1 MTEVWFYSLLSV
13 VLVSLISLVGVIVLA
28 IKQDILNRIVFIL
41 VSLAVGALFGDALI
55 HLLPEAYKSF
65 DSELTVS
72 YLVMAGFLLFFLVE
86 KYLHWHHHHDE
97 DSGVHIHPVGY
108 INLVSDG
115 MHNFIDGVLIGVS
128 YLVSIPLGLATT
140 FAVVLHEIPQE
151 IGDFGVLISAGFTRQ
166 KALWLNFAI
175 GLTAVLGTV
184 LALVFGSRLE
194 TLAQLAIPLTA
205 GGFLYIAAVDLLPPL
220 HKETRPFRSLIQLL
234 AIIAGVAIMAWL
246 KIHEG

>member
-1 MTEVWFYSLLSV
+1 MSEVWSYSLLSV
-13 VLVSLISLVGVIVLA
+13 VVVSLISLIGVIVLA
-28 IKQDILNRIVFIL
+28 IKQEILNRIVFVL

-55 HLLPEAYKSF
+55 HLLPEAYRTFS
-65 DSELTVS
+65 SELTVS

-97 DSGVHIHPVGY
+97 ESGVHIHPVGY
-108 INLVSDG
+108 INLVSDA

-128 YLVSIPLGLATT
+128 YLVSIPLGIATT
-140 FAVVLHEIPQE
+140 LAVILHEIPQE
-151 IGDFGVLISAGFTRQ
+151 IGDFGVLISAGFTR
-166 KALWLNFAI
+166 KRALWLNFAT

-184 LALVFGSRLE
+184 LALLLGGRLE
-194 TLAQLAIPLTA
+194 ALIAYAIPLTA

-220 HKETRPFRSLIQLL
+220 HKETRPIRSLLQLV
-234 AIIAGVAIMAWL
+234 AIVAGVAIMAWL

>member
-1 MTEVWFYSLLSV
+1 MSEVWFDSLLSV
-13 VLVSLISLVGVIVLA
+13 VVVSLISLIGVVVLA
-28 IKQDILNRIVFIL
+28 IRQDVLNRIVFIL

-55 HLLPEAYKSF
+55 HLLPEAYRTF

-97 DSGVHIHPVGY
+97 ESGVHIHPVGY
-108 INLVSDG
+108 INLVSDA

-128 YLVSIPLGLATT
+128 YLVSIPLGIATT
-140 FAVVLHEIPQE
+140 LAVILHEIPQE
-151 IGDFGVLISAGFTRQ
+151 IGDFGVLISAGFTR
-166 KALWLNFAI
+166 KRALWLNFAT

-184 LALVFGSRLE
+184 LALLLGGRLE
-194 TLAQLAIPLTA
+194 ALITYAIPLTA

-220 HKETRPFRSLIQLL
+220 HKETRPIRSLLQLV
-234 AIIAGVAIMAWL
+234 AIVAGVAIMAWL